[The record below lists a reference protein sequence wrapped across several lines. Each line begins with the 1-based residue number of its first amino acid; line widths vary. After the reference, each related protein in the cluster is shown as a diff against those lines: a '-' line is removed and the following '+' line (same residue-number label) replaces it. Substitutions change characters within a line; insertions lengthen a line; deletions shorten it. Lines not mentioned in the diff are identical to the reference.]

1 MKRHLIQTLYFAL
14 PVVAFILVFL
24 GLSRNFELETSTDL
38 LFASVVA
45 GLVVWILPSMDL
57 DHVGGK
63 KLLTAV
69 QALNEAQRIL
79 ARDYPDE
86 YERKNGKKTFA
97 LWDQFH
103 IPSEYKSTGIFIMG
117 EMGSGKTVY
126 LTYLIAEALKDNPNA
141 KLVIHDYK
149 MDIHPFLTGHLRVP
163 EKDIKIL
170 HPFDRRCSG
179 WDIQADVENE
189 GNAES
194 LANALIPDPPPQA
207 DPFWTNNARHI
218 VTAAILFFFYQAEGT
233 PGYRWGLREL
243 VDLLEDE
250 EALKEVINADSR
262 LRFARH
268 AINRKNNEVLA
279 SITAHTG
286 GLRRI
291 GNLWAFPD
299 KELVSIKRWRESQER
314 QILILGYEESEDDGC
329 KTLNRLLWKQLY
341 KEVLRK
347 NLAPYETW
355 FFFDEFYQMSR
366 LDQLEN
372 FASVSRS
379 FKANLV
385 LAAQDVAQVKKVY
398 GEDTLDI
405 LMQGLKT
412 QIYFRCRSKASRW
425 AVEEIGQQKILKEST
440 DKRVSS
446 GSVSTGAS
454 RSETRETVLMA
465 EDIQRLMKC
474 TSQRPVLDSVITTFI
489 DDPFRY
495 SMVFDGFCHVWPDK
509 KIAPD
514 YQPEERR
521 ARTKPRPLDE
531 IERQR
536 LGIPIEKERSEEG
549 AQEGEVEFEV

>member
-1 MKRHLIQTLYFAL
+1 
-14 PVVAFILVFL
+14 
-24 GLSRNFELETSTDL
+24 
-38 LFASVVA
+38 
-45 GLVVWILPSMDL
+45 
-57 DHVGGK
+57 
-63 KLLTAV
+63 
-69 QALNEAQRIL
+69 
-79 ARDYPDE
+79 
-86 YERKNGKKTFA
+86 
-97 LWDQFH
+97 
-103 IPSEYKSTGIFIMG
+103 MG

-126 LTYLIAEALKDNPNA
+126 LAYLIYQALMDNPNA
-141 KLVIHDYK
+141 KFVIHDYK
-149 MDIHPFLTGHLRVP
+149 MDIYPFLTQHLGIGR
-163 EKDIKIL
+163 EDIKIL
-170 HPFDRRCSG
+170 HPFDKRCCG

-207 DPFWTNNARHI
+207 DPFWTNNARHV
-218 VTAAILFFFYQAEGT
+218 VTAAILFYFYKAEEA

-250 EALKEVINADSR
+250 EALKEVINADPR

-299 KELVSIKRWRESQER
+299 KELVSLKQWREKRER
-314 QILILGYEESEDDGC
+314 QILILGYEESESDGC

-347 NLAPYETW
+347 NIAPYETW

-385 LAAQDVAQVKKVY
+385 LAAQDVAQIKKVY

-412 QIYFRCRSKASRW
+412 QVYFRCRSKASRW

-440 DKRVSS
+440 DKRISS
-446 GSVSTGAS
+446 ASVSTGAS
-454 RSETRETVLMA
+454 RSEARETLLMA
-465 EDIQRLMKC
+465 EDIQRLTKC
-474 TSQRPVLDSVITTFI
+474 TSQRRELDAVITTFI

-495 SMVFDGFCHVWPDK
+495 TMDFGAFRHVWPTPQIK
-509 KIAPD
+509 PD
-514 YQPEERR
+514 YQPEDRR
-521 ARTKPRPLDE
+521 ERTKPRPLSNQ
-531 IERQR
+531 ERKR
-536 LGIPIEKERSEEG
+536 LGLPVERETKNDQGEDDF
-549 AQEGEVEFEV
+549 EVEV